1 MADPI
6 EDIIGDYRAFAAQQ
20 RDRLATRGIDITPYG
35 LSHLAYR
42 VPEWDQYVHVRG
54 LIERH
59 AVANRENVWN
69 GRPISLIVPAE
80 PLEVLDGKVVP
91 LIELI
96 PPVHQ
101 RVYKMGLEHL
111 GVVVGD
117 TFDAFVEAHK
127 PVLTG
132 QQFQGPNS
140 TPDPVYILFEDFT
153 HVKFYRLSLRASVEL
168 DAGPFDDGF
177 HHVDDW
183 VPQRLVEWRNDG
195 ETRLVTLFAIG
206 ALAVGMSSTASAITW
221 GRPDVNNE
229 YPNVASFRGIVDA
242 TNTARISCSGSLL
255 YRDAEKVVILTAAH
269 CTDSWTEAIAAGTID
284 SVGVSFDQNNQVN
297 GSTTDGTFYVRGGVP
312 ISLPGEGRS
321 VRDLRLRARRV
332 LRRR

>member
-1 MADPI
+1 VSPTTNAACTLKHLRDARRRRLMADPI

-20 RDRLATRGIDITPYG
+20 RDRLATRGIDISPYE

-42 VPEWDQYVHVRG
+42 VSEWDEYVRVRG
-54 LIERH
+54 LLERH
-59 AVANRENVWN
+59 AIANRENVWN
-69 GRPISLIVPAE
+69 GRPISLIVPTQ
-80 PLEVLDGKVVP
+80 PLEVLEGKVVS

-117 TFDAFVEAHK
+117 TFDEFVGAHK

-168 DAGPFDDGF
+168 DGGRSGDGF

-183 VPQRLVEWRNDG
+183 VPQRI
-195 ETRLVTLFAIG
+195 VTATG
-206 ALAVGMSSTASAITW
+206 
-221 GRPDVNNE
+221 
-229 YPNVASFRGIVDA
+229 PN
-242 TNTARISCSGSLL
+242 
-255 YRDAEKVVILTAAH
+255 
-269 CTDSWTEAIAAGTID
+269 
-284 SVGVSFDQNNQVN
+284 
-297 GSTTDGTFYVRGGVP
+297 P
-312 ISLPGEGRS
+312 LPR
-321 VRDLRLRARRV
+321 
-332 LRRR
+332 

>member
-1 MADPI
+1 MTFERETAMTDPVT
-6 EDIIGDYRAFAAQQ
+6 DIIGDYRAFAAQQ
-20 RDRLATRGIDITPYG
+20 SDRLRDRGIDISPYE
-35 LSHLAYR
+35 LSHVAVR
-42 VPEWDQYVHVRG
+42 VPEWDQYLHVRSR
-54 LIERH
+54 LERH

-80 PLEVLDGKVVP
+80 PLEVLDGKLVP

-153 HVKFYRLSLRASVEL
+153 HVKFYRQSLRASVEIYE
-168 DAGPFDDGF
+168 GPFADGF
-177 HHVDDW
+177 IHVDDW
-183 VPQRLVEWRNDG
+183 VPQRR
-195 ETRLVTLFAIG
+195 VTATG
-206 ALAVGMSSTASAITW
+206 
-221 GRPDVNNE
+221 
-229 YPNVASFRGIVDA
+229 PN
-242 TNTARISCSGSLL
+242 
-255 YRDAEKVVILTAAH
+255 
-269 CTDSWTEAIAAGTID
+269 
-284 SVGVSFDQNNQVN
+284 
-297 GSTTDGTFYVRGGVP
+297 P
-312 ISLPGEGRS
+312 LPR
-321 VRDLRLRARRV
+321 
-332 LRRR
+332 